1 MDLLELFCVACRSTV
16 CNLMAVQKYRVS
28 CCTINAVYWMLREGV
43 FVTSVGTQ
51 SAVQMF
57 VLADHLL
64 IRVVHCSYG
73 NIIAVL
79 CEHDCCL

>member
-1 MDLLELFCVACRSTV
+1 
-16 CNLMAVQKYRVS
+16 
-28 CCTINAVYWMLREGV
+28 MLREGV

-51 SAVQMF
+51 SAAQMF

-64 IRVVHCSYG
+64 FRVVHCSYG

-79 CEHDCCL
+79 CEVDCCL